1 MLLRT
6 IATKE
11 FRELLRDGRFRW
23 AGGIVAGLLLVA
35 GLAGFTAWREQS
47 AQRDAAQATMQAS
60 WFNQPPK
67 NPHSAAHYGL
77 WAFKPQMPL
86 AFVDRGV
93 DPYTGTASWLEAHRM
108 NEFRFRPAMDATAA
122 QRFGEWTAAGV
133 LQQLIPLLIIL
144 LGFSAFAGERE
155 RGTLRQLASL
165 GVPTATLLRGKALG
179 VTAALAVL
187 CVPAAVLGSA
197 AVLMAAGIDG
207 VLRLAALSAVY
218 VAYFGIVLTITLV
231 VSARARSARAALIT
245 LLALWAANGL
255 LVPRVAADAARAAF
269 PTPTAREFQAQV
281 QRGLASGIDGH
292 SPSGARAEALR
303 DSVLAANDV
312 PSVDSLPFNYDG
324 FAMQRGEE
332 HANEVYGHYFGQLWD
347 RFAQQDRTQL
357 VGAVV
362 APVIAV
368 RFLSMGIAGTDFGQH
383 RAFAEQAEAYRQE
396 FNRVMNDNIRDHA
409 HADAS
414 FSYQADSTLWRSIP
428 AFEYEAPSLG
438 RVLAA
443 HGASI
448 GVVLGWLALSALLVG
463 RERRI
468 EVI

>member
-1 MLLRT
+1 MLRT
-6 IATKE
+6 IASKE
-11 FRELLRDGRFRW
+11 YRELLRDGRFRW

-35 GLAGFTAWREQS
+35 GLAGFTAWLEQA
-47 AQRDAAQATMQAS
+47 AQRDAAQATMQAP

-187 CVPAAVLGSA
+187 CVPAAVIGA
-197 AVLMAAGIDG
+197 AVVTMSSGASGL
-207 VLRLAALSAVY
+207 LRLGALSSVY
-218 VAYFGIVLTITLV
+218 LAYFGVILTVTLV
-231 VSARARSARAALIT
+231 VSARARSAPAALVT

-255 LVPRVAADAARAAF
+255 LVPRAAADVAQAAF

-281 QRGLASGIDGH
+281 QRGLATGIDGH
-292 SPSGARAEALR
+292 SPRGARADALR
-303 DSVLAANDV
+303 DSVLRANGVD
-312 PSVDSLPFNYDG
+312 SVDSLPFNYDG
-324 FAMQRGEE
+324 FSMQRAEVVRVDFVGVLFAALHREAVIVE
-332 HANEVYGHYFGQLWD
+332 RQGVHAVH
-347 RFAQQDRTQL
+347 
-357 VGAVV
+357 
-362 APVIAV
+362 AV
-368 RFLSMGIAGTDFGQH
+368 RA
-383 RAFAEQAEAYRQE
+383 
-396 FNRVMNDNIRDHA
+396 
-409 HADAS
+409 
-414 FSYQADSTLWRSIP
+414 
-428 AFEYEAPSLG
+428 
-438 RVLAA
+438 
-443 HGASI
+443 
-448 GVVLGWLALSALLVG
+448 
-463 RERRI
+463 
-468 EVI
+468 

>member
-1 MLLRT
+1 MLRT
-6 IATKE
+6 IASKE
-11 FRELLRDGRFRW
+11 YRELLRDGRFRW

-35 GLAGFTAWREQS
+35 GLAGFTAWREQA
-47 AQRDAAQATMQAS
+47 AQRDAAQATMQAT

-187 CVPAAVLGSA
+187 CVPAAVIGA
-197 AVLMAAGIDG
+197 AVVTMSSGASGL
-207 VLRLAALSAVY
+207 LRLGALSAVY
-218 VAYFGIVLTITLV
+218 LAYFGVILTVTLV
-231 VSARARSARAALIT
+231 VSARARSARAAMVT

-255 LVPRVAADAARAAF
+255 LVPRVAADVAQAAF

-281 QRGLASGIDGH
+281 QRGLAMGIDGH
-292 SPSGARAEALR
+292 SPRGARADALR
-303 DSVLAANDV
+303 DSVLRANGVDR
-312 PSVDSLPFNYDG
+312 VDSLPFNYDG
-324 FAMQRGEE
+324 FTMQRGEE
-332 HANEVYGHYFGQLWD
+332 HANEVYAHYFGRLWD
-347 RFAQQDRTQL
+347 RFGQQDRAQL

-383 RAFAEQAEAYRQE
+383 RAFAEQAEAYRQD
-396 FNRVMNDNIRDHA
+396 FNRVMNDEIRDQA
-409 HADAS
+409 RADES

-428 AFEYEAPSLG
+428 AFTYEAPSLG
-438 RVLAA
+438 RALSTHVVSLVALGAWLVLAA
-443 HGASI
+443 
-448 GVVLGWLALSALLVG
+448 LLVA

-468 EVI
+468 EVV

>member
-1 MLLRT
+1 MLRT
-6 IATKE
+6 IASKE
-11 FRELLRDGRFRW
+11 YRELLRDGRFRW

-35 GLAGFTAWREQS
+35 GLAGFTAWREQA
-47 AQRDAAQATMQAS
+47 AQRDAAQATMQAT

-165 GVPTATLLRGKALG
+165 GVPTGTLLRGKALG

-187 CVPAAVLGSA
+187 CAPAAVIGA
-197 AVLMAAGIDG
+197 AVVTMSSGASGL
-207 VLRLAALSAVY
+207 LRLGALSAAY
-218 VAYFGIVLTITLV
+218 LAYFGVVLTVTLV
-231 VSARARSARAALIT
+231 VSARARSARAALVT

-255 LVPRVAADAARAAF
+255 LVPRVAADVAQAAF
-269 PTPTAREFQAQV
+269 PTPTARAFQAEV
-281 QRGLASGIDGH
+281 ERGLASGIDGH
-292 SPSGARAEALR
+292 SPSEARYASLQ
-303 DSVLAANDV
+303 DSVLRAHGV
-312 PSVDSLPFNYDG
+312 ESVDSLPFNYIG

-332 HANEVYGHYFGQLWD
+332 HANDVYAHYFGQLWD
-347 RFAQQDRTQL
+347 RFAQQDRAQL

-396 FNRVMNDNIRDHA
+396 FNRVMNNEIRDRA
-409 HADAS
+409 RADES

-428 AFEYEAPSLG
+428 AFMYEAPSLG
-438 RVLAA
+438 RALSTHAVSLVVLGAWLVLAA
-443 HGASI
+443 
-448 GVVLGWLALSALLVG
+448 LLVA

-468 EVI
+468 EVV

>member
-1 MLLRT
+1 MLRT
-6 IATKE
+6 IASKE
-11 FRELLRDGRFRW
+11 YRELLRDGRFRW

-35 GLAGFTAWREQS
+35 GLAGFTAWREQA
-47 AQRDAAQATMQAS
+47 AQRDAAQATMQAT

-77 WAFKPQMPL
+77 WAFRPQMPL

-122 QRFGEWTAAGV
+122 QRLGEWTAAGV

-165 GVPTATLLRGKALG
+165 GVPTATLMRGKALG

-187 CVPAAVLGSA
+187 CVPAAVIGA
-197 AVLMAAGIDG
+197 AVVTMSSGASGL
-207 VLRLAALSAVY
+207 LRLGALSAVY
-218 VAYFGIVLTITLV
+218 LAYFGVILTVTLV
-231 VSARARSARAALIT
+231 VSARARSARAALVT

-255 LVPRVAADAARAAF
+255 LVPRVAADVAQAAF

-281 QRGLASGIDGH
+281 QRGLATGIDGH
-292 SPSGARAEALR
+292 SPSGARADALR
-303 DSVLAANDV
+303 DSVLRAHGV
-312 PSVDSLPFNYDG
+312 SSVDSLPFNYDG
-324 FAMQRGEE
+324 FSMQRGEE
-332 HANEVYGHYFGQLWD
+332 HANEVYAHYFGQLWD
-347 RFAQQDRTQL
+347 RFAQQDRAQL

-383 RAFAEQAEAYRQE
+383 RAFAEQAEAYRQD
-396 FNRVMNDNIRDHA
+396 FNRVMNDDIRDHA
-409 HADAS
+409 AADAS
-414 FSYQADSTLWRSIP
+414 FSYQADSALWRSIP
-428 AFEYEAPSLG
+428 AFTYEAPSLG
-438 RVLAA
+438 RALATHTVSLVALGAWLVLAA
-443 HGASI
+443 
-448 GVVLGWLALSALLVG
+448 LLVA

-468 EVI
+468 EVV

>member
-1 MLLRT
+1 MLRT
-6 IATKE
+6 IASKE
-11 FRELLRDGRFRW
+11 YRELLRDGRFRW

-35 GLAGFTAWREQS
+35 GLAGFIAWREQA
-47 AQRDAAQATMQAS
+47 AQRDAAQATMQAM

-93 DPYTGTASWLEAHRM
+93 DPYAGTASWLEAHRM

-187 CVPAAVLGSA
+187 CVPAAVIGA
-197 AVLMAAGIDG
+197 ALVTMSSGASGL
-207 VLRLAALSAVY
+207 LRLGALSTVY
-218 VAYFGIVLTITLV
+218 LAYFGVILTVVLV
-231 VSARARSARAALIT
+231 VSAQARSARAALVT

-255 LVPRVAADAARAAF
+255 LVPRVAADVAQAAF

-281 QRGLASGIDGH
+281 QRALATGIDGH
-292 SPSGARAEALR
+292 SPRGARADALR
-303 DSVLAANDV
+303 DSVLRTNGV
-312 PSVDSLPFNYDG
+312 SSVDSLPFNYDG

-332 HANEVYGHYFGQLWD
+332 HANEVYAHYFAQLWD
-347 RFAQQDRTQL
+347 RFGQQDRAQL
-357 VGAVV
+357 VGTVV

-396 FNRVMNDNIRDHA
+396 FNRVMNHEIRDQA
-409 HADAS
+409 RADES

-428 AFEYEAPSLG
+428 AFTYEAPSLG
-438 RVLAA
+438 HALATHTVSLTALGAWLVLAA
-443 HGASI
+443 
-448 GVVLGWLALSALLVG
+448 LLVR

-468 EVI
+468 EVA